1 VDLTTC
7 SVYALAGSAGGAIG
21 GYCAG
26 RRRRRRRARVDDGS
40 RAGTAGNRPAR
51 RRRRGKWVAG
61 RPRGGSAM
69 RSWPGGAGHSGPPA
83 EGAGGEDVE
92 RS

>member
-21 GYCAG
+21 GFCAG
-26 RRRRRRRARVDDGS
+26 RRHRRRRVG
-40 RAGTAGNRPAR
+40 AGTAGNRPAR

-61 RPRGGSAM
+61 RPRGGGAM
-69 RSWPGGAGHSGPPA
+69 RSWPGGAGHSGPSA
-83 EGAGGEDVE
+83 EGAGGEEAE

>member
-21 GYCAG
+21 GYCVG
-26 RRRRRRRARVDDGS
+26 RRRRRRRARVDDADG
-40 RAGTAGNRPAR
+40 AGTAGNRPAR

-61 RPRGGSAM
+61 RPRGAM

-83 EGAGGEDVE
+83 ERAGGEEAE